1 MTLMTCIANKLTI
14 YKSGVVGTTTK
25 FIESNELTD
34 DETKRLFEITC
45 KDKR

>member
-14 YKSGVVGTTTK
+14 YKSGVIGTTK

-34 DETKRLFEITC
+34 DETKQLFEMTC